1 MKDLPLATHTTPC
14 YSFVTKV
21 PSFYSWEVGKGVKA
35 MGKDKGDFSV
45 NLALF
50 LSEKETKRNPFL
62 VYNPWCVLIRMT
74 FSSLYFHNN

>member
-50 LSEKETKRNPFL
+50 LSEKETK
-62 VYNPWCVLIRMT
+62 
-74 FSSLYFHNN
+74 